1 MTQTENR
8 SQVAEQR
15 QENRH
20 CRLTVNVSQL
30 KTNLHSSSPSSTTTY
45 LYMYVVQRLSVFLN
59 VRLLSSAVSQLLA
72 ASRWRQLLLLL
83 LLIQTLTAVDL

>member
-1 MTQTENR
+1 
-8 SQVAEQR
+8 
-15 QENRH
+15 
-20 CRLTVNVSQL
+20 
-30 KTNLHSSSPSSTTTY
+30 
-45 LYMYVVQRLSVFLN
+45 MYVVQRLSVFLN